1 MDGSGE
7 NDLVPFFSNTGLLI
21 FFAFTFYMYYY
32 YFYYQKIAWCTFAL
46 TRVVAE
52 LPPLDVVSPPLH
64 IYPMLVHIF
73 SLFYP
78 NF

>member
-46 TRVVAE
+46 T
-52 LPPLDVVSPPLH
+52 LPPLDVVSPPPYLSNAG
-64 IYPMLVHIF
+64 IF